1 MHARPLRLCVAVI
14 VFPHIV
20 VFLSKERR
28 HRSKA
33 KNSNFLITM
42 GADVALGRRK
52 RLAPMMY
59 FPGDLIK
66 EASALDLR
74 RIMQRHTEWMLL
86 LTC

>member
-1 MHARPLRLCVAVI
+1 MHARLLRLCVAVI

-20 VFLSKERR
+20 VFLSKEQY
-28 HRSKA
+28 HKSKA

-42 GADVALGRRK
+42 VAEVALGGRK

-59 FPGDLIK
+59 FPGDRVNA
-66 EASALDLR
+66 ASALDLSC
-74 RIMQRHTEWMLL
+74 IMQQRMEGVLL